1 MRLIRN
7 QVYPQGYRGFE
18 SLSLRKSN
26 WVTTPDTVVVPR
38 VLLAWRDDR
47 VAEGARLEIV
57 CVERHR
63 GFESRSLRHPSSDE
77 ANSYGCGRRNVDEPR
92 QAGNGATVVD

>member
-38 VLLAWRDDR
+38 ALLAWRDDR

-63 GFESRSLRHPSSDE
+63 GFESRSLRQRCILPDAHLRSCE
-77 ANSYGCGRRNVDEPR
+77 RLWLR
-92 QAGNGATVVD
+92 AT